1 MQRIIQSFLL
11 VSFFMTIKF
20 TTGCDQ
26 ENGTRLTEKT
36 SSDIEIVSHRG
47 ANRLAPENTYASA
60 LKAIESG
67 ADYVEFDV
75 RRSKDGVHYIIHDR
89 TLDRTTNGTGLVSQ
103 ASSEYIDGL
112 DAGSWFGHEFSG
124 EVVPRLYEYLK
135 WIKGKAKVYFD
146 IKDGDLQEIFGMVY
160 ELGFEDDS
168 FFWFG
173 DRAMAREFRS
183 LDPDLSLKIN
193 ASEIE
198 HLDSLISI
206 YNPDIIERG
215 IVGLTDDFITACHE
229 RGLKLMIYV
238 PGDDWDGYFQAMSM
252 NIDMINLDN
261 PDVFTNMVENDGV
274 FTDYRLIAHRGGITE
289 DKFNEFDPASIN
301 KAIDQG
307 YFMLEV
313 DIRMTKDSVL
323 IVHHDSD
330 FQRFFNHPGRVDEM
344 TWEQIQ
350 DLRSDRGDYHPMS
363 FEQLARMVS
372 GRVKLMMD
380 LKAHDS
386 DPCYFRKLGEIM
398 ERYDLFD
405 GAYFIDGDARN
416 YYWGRSKFGFGM
428 SEIPRIQELISQGED
443 VVCHYFL
450 FDTSTRL
457 TSEAV
462 KWAQHNFI
470 TVVAAVNIFRYR
482 YENHWQGAKRDIEF
496 LKACGV
502 REFQIDSHYD
512 QWLPVTN

>member
-1 MQRIIQSFLL
+1 MNRINQSFLL
-11 VSFFMTIKF
+11 LSLFLMIKF
-20 TTGCDQ
+20 TGCHHANDS
-26 ENGTRLTEKT
+26 RFTEKT
-36 SSDIEIVSHRG
+36 GSDIEIVCHRG
-47 ANRLAPENTYASA
+47 ANRLAPENTFASA
-60 LKAIESG
+60 RKAIESG

-103 ASSEYIDGL
+103 ASSVYIDGL
-112 DAGSWFGHEFSG
+112 DAGSWFGHEFAG
-124 EVVPRLYEYLK
+124 EPVPRLYEFLK
-135 WIKGKAKVYFD
+135 WINGKAKVYFD
-146 IKDGDLQEIFGMVY
+146 VKDWDLNEIIEMVY
-160 ELGFEDDS
+160 ELGLEDDC

-173 DRAMAREFRS
+173 DAKMAKEFRS
-183 LDPDLSLKIN
+183 LDQELGLKIN
-193 ASEIE
+193 ASSIE
-198 HLDSLISI
+198 QIDSLVPV

-215 IVGLTDDFITACHE
+215 IVGLTDDFIRACHE
-229 RGLKLMIYV
+229 RGLKLMIYI
-238 PGDDWDGYFQAMSM
+238 PGDDWDGYRQAISM

-261 PDVFTNMVENDGV
+261 PDVFSNMVENEGV
-274 FTDYRLIAHRGGITE
+274 FKNYRLIAHRGGITE

-301 KAIDQG
+301 QAIDQG

-323 IVHHDSD
+323 IVHHDAD
-330 FQRFFNHPGRVDEM
+330 FQRFFNHPGRVDET
-344 TWEQIQ
+344 TWKEIQ
-350 DLRSDRGDYHPMS
+350 TLRSDMGDYHPMS
-363 FEQLARMVS
+363 FEQLAKMVS

-386 DPCYFRKLGEIM
+386 DPGYFRMLGEIM

-416 YYWGRSKFGFGM
+416 YFWGRSKFGFGM
-428 SEIPRIQELISQGED
+428 SEIPRIQELISIGED

-450 FDTSTRL
+450 FDTSNRL
-457 TSEAV
+457 TSEAI
-462 KWAQHNFI
+462 KWAQYNYI

-482 YENHWQGAKRDIEF
+482 HENHWQGAKRDIEF
-496 LKACGV
+496 LKECGV
-502 REFQIDSHYD
+502 IEFQIDSHYD

>member
-1 MQRIIQSFLL
+1 MMQLIS
-11 VSFFMTIKF
+11 
-20 TTGCDQ
+20 GCQQGD
-26 ENGTRLTEKT
+26 GTRLTEKLG
-36 SSDIEIVSHRG
+36 SDIEIVSHRG
-47 ANRLAPENTYASA
+47 ANRLAPENTFAAA
-60 LKAIESG
+60 LKAIEFG

-89 TLDRTTNGTGLVSQ
+89 TLDRTTNGTGLISQ

-135 WIKGKAKVYFD
+135 WIKGKSKVYFD
-146 IKDGDLQEIFGMVY
+146 VKDGDLQEIIDMVY
-160 ELGFEDDS
+160 ELGLEDDS
-168 FFWFG
+168 FFWFE
-173 DRAMAREFRS
+173 DKAMTREFRS
-183 LDPDLSLKIN
+183 IDQDLSLKIN

-198 HLDSLISI
+198 QLDSLIAI

-229 RGLKLMIYV
+229 RGLKVMIYI
-238 PGDDWDGYFQAMSM
+238 PGDDWDGYLQAMSM

-261 PDVFTNMVENDGV
+261 PDVFVNMVENDGV
-274 FTDYRLIAHRGGITE
+274 FTGYKLIAHRGGITG
-289 DKFNEFDPASIN
+289 DRFNEFDPASIN

-307 YFMLEV
+307 YYMLEV

-323 IVHHDSD
+323 IVHHDTD

-350 DLRSDRGDYHPMS
+350 DLKSDRGDYHPIS
-363 FEQLARMVS
+363 FEQFARMVS

-380 LKAHDS
+380 LKDHDA
-386 DPCYFRKLGEIM
+386 DPGYFRRLEEIM
-398 ERYDLFD
+398 ERYNLFD
-405 GAYFIDGDARN
+405 GAYFIDMDAREFF
-416 YYWGRSKFGFGM
+416 WGRSKFSFGM
-428 SEIPRIQELISQGED
+428 GEIPRIQALLSQGED

-450 FDTSTRL
+450 FSTSTFL
-457 TSEAV
+457 TSDAV
-462 KWAQHNFI
+462 KWAQQNNI

-482 YENHWQGAKRDIEF
+482 FENHWQGAKRDIEF
-496 LKACGV
+496 LKALGV
-502 REFQIDSHYD
+502 REYQIDSHYD